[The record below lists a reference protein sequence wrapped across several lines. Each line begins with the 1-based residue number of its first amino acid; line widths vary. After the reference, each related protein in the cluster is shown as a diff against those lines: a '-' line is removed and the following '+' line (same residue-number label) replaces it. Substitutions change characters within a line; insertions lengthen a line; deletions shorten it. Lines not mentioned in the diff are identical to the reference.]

1 MFLKEECFWLFFGEE
16 LGLLLVLGLSFGVVD
31 LHSFTTLTGA
41 EKEKWPEIV
50 AGATQASAVSLGH

>member
-1 MFLKEECFWLFFGEE
+1 M
-16 LGLLLVLGLSFGVVD
+16 VLGLSFGVVD